1 MTKIVTGSG
10 DFINHGYKFTMPSL
24 EFDHIILPHERGA
37 SFYQNVLP
45 SYAVVI

>member
-24 EFDHIILPHERGA
+24 EFDHILPHERGA
-37 SFYQNVLP
+37 SFYKNVLP
-45 SYAVVI
+45 T